1 MRAASLAFVAIAG
14 ALSAPVAT
22 AATLTLPLPA
32 TTKPLEVDVGGSLEF
47 LDAERVQ
54 SSSPYENPQGKLR
67 LRLSSDLSS
76 RLRFVSS
83 LTGTAGGTP
92 RDPSG
97 AGVYDFQHAR
107 QDVSPSLEIG
117 EAYFEDDAASWLDLR
132 VGLQKFAWGKL
143 DTVQPNDL
151 LNPLKYYDPLL
162 EEENDRKVG
171 VPAIA
176 PTLLLP
182 SIGALSD
189 LGLTLVWAP
198 IFVPYLFP
206 DQDERWYPP
215 LARAP
220 PQSQVMGVTVDNETR
235 FRNAPLPSH
244 TLEHG
249 TYAARLAG
257 RVGAA
262 DFALY
267 YFEGYDPAPALNA
280 TSRGFVRSDPESPQ
294 GLDAR
299 SQVDVFP
306 EFDRIHAAGADAAFH
321 VFGATLRV
329 EGAYLFDRPY
339 PHNLR
344 DIIAGEQIG
353 AVDPVRLQS
362 GEEQEVPVT
371 LAPVNVRLDSVEWGA
386 GGDTF
391 IGDTFV
397 LLQANQT
404 TLLHNHENLLISDFE
419 TRFSMTLRRG
429 FFDERLKAELLG
441 LYAMQGVAG
450 VAHPRLT
457 YAWSDH
463 VEIRIGY
470 VAIEGHE
477 NSIVGEFKRNDEGY
491 VRARFLF

>member
-14 ALSAPVAT
+14 GLSALPAA
-22 AATLTLPLPA
+22 AATYDLPLPGA
-32 TTKPLEVDVGGSLEF
+32 VKRLEIDVGGSLEF

-67 LRLSSDLSS
+67 LRLSTDLSPS
-76 RLRFVSS
+76 LRFVTS

-92 RDPSG
+92 HDATG
-97 AGVYDFQHAR
+97 AGVYDFQHVL

-117 EAYFEDDAASWLDLR
+117 EAYLDFYASSVDLR

-143 DTVQPNDL
+143 DSYQPNDL

-171 VPAIA
+171 LPALA

-182 SIGALSD
+182 SLGAATELS
-189 LGLTLVWAP
+189 LTLAWAP

-215 LARAP
+215 LARVP
-220 PQSQVMGVTVDNETR
+220 PQSEVMGVTVDNEST
-235 FRNAPLPSH
+235 FRNAPLPAR
-244 TLEHG
+244 TLAHG

-257 RVGAA
+257 RVGDA

-267 YFEGYDPAPALNA
+267 YFEGYDPAPALTA
-280 TSRGFVRSDPESPQ
+280 TARGFVRADPDAPQ
-294 GLDAR
+294 GVQAR
-299 SQVDVFP
+299 SEVDVFP
-306 EFDRIHAAGADAAFH
+306 EFDHIHAAGADAAYRI
-321 VFGATLRV
+321 FGATLRI

-339 PHNLR
+339 PRSLR
-344 DIIAGEQIG
+344 DIVAGEQIG

-362 GEEQEVPVT
+362 GEAQEVPVT
-371 LAPVNVRLDSVEWGA
+371 LIPVNVRLDSVEWGA

-391 IGDTFV
+391 VGDTFV
-397 LLQANQT
+397 LVQANQT
-404 TLLHNHENLLISDFE
+404 TLLHNHADLLISDFE
-419 TRFSMTLRRG
+419 TRFSMTLRRS
-429 FFDERLKAELLG
+429 FFDDRLKAELLG
-441 LYAMQGVAG
+441 LYAMQSVAG
-450 VAHPRLT
+450 VAHPRIT
-457 YAWSDH
+457 YSLNDH
-463 VEIRIGY
+463 FDIRVGY
-470 VAIEGHE
+470 LAIEGHE
-477 NSIVGEFKRNDEGY
+477 NSIVGEYKRNDEGY